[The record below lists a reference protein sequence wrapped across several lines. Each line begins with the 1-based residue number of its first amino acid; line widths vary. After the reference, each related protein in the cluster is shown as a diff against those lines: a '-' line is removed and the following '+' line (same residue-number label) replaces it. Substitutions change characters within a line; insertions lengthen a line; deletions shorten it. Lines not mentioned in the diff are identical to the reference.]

1 MNNSTLGCWWVVIA
15 KSLENKGIPRFSF
28 RFESLSPRQ
37 RRSGICKNFTSP
49 IHNFLKEI
57 AEMLISVQ
65 ARDLFISGIVI
76 GLPLKFNT
84 VSVVWKFG
92 RL

>member
-1 MNNSTLGCWWVVIA
+1 MQAEMVEWSITAVLKTVEARVSGGSNP
-15 KSLENKGIPRFSF
+15 SLRANGEVE
-28 RFESLSPRQ
+28 FE
-37 RRSGICKNFTSP
+37 KNFTSP
-49 IHNFLKEI
+49 THNFLKEI